1 MTMNRDKTQDNN
13 SVYRRTGIGC
23 FREPAHQRGL
33 TVIELMFVVIVTSI
47 LMTIAVPDFQEF
59 IRNYRIRGTTGDFI
73 AAMNQARA
81 EAVKRGNW
89 VIMCR
94 SNDPEAV
101 APVCGGGVAED
112 WSTGWLMYAVDDA
125 TEAAYDVGAG
135 DELIARGQQVAAG
148 VRVFADDDAADF
160 LTYLSDGSLRI
171 DTATE
176 DSHEYGICDVRLGP
190 SGAQVSVFGPGRTH
204 VVDCSQLDA
213 GATCTVTCDPAT

>member
-1 MTMNRDKTQDNN
+1 M
-13 SVYRRTGIGC
+13 RRCIGIGC
-23 FREPAHQRGL
+23 LHGPARQNGL
-33 TVIELMFVVIVTSI
+33 TIIELMFVVIVTSI
-47 LMTIAVPDFQEF
+47 LMAIAVPNFQDFIQ
-59 IRNYRIRGTTGDFI
+59 NYRIRGATGDFV

-81 EAVKRGNW
+81 EAVKRGRW

-125 TEAAYDVGAG
+125 TEAAFDVLAG
-135 DELIARGQQVAAG
+135 DELIARGQQAPTG

-176 DSHEYGICDVRLGP
+176 DAHEYGICDSRLGAY
-190 SGAQVSVFGPGRTH
+190 GAQLSVFGPGRAH

-213 GATCTVTCDPAT
+213 GACTVQCDPLT